1 MSFLLSQKGTARK
14 PAFHG
19 PQVRNL
25 VLMLTDDGKKV
36 KVCVQQ
42 ALGQGVFQ
50 VRYPLMR
57 LVEGGGS
64 LCSK

>member
-50 VRYPLMR
+50 VR
-57 LVEGGGS
+57 
-64 LCSK
+64 